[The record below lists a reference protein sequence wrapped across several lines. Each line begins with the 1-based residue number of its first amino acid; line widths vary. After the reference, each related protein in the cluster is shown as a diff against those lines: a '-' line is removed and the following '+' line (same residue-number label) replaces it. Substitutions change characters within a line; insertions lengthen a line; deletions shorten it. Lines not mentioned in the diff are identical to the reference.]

1 LCGPPTASAST
12 TLSLR
17 QDSRLKPVRHWL
29 MTMNL
34 QAEIEPLRARVA
46 ALEQKVSQLKVSPSD
61 EQVIVLRSITRDQA
75 KQEILELFQSGE
87 TLFFS
92 DIVQRLRIDLPLVVE
107 ICQELRE
114 EGEIEVAIT
123 PGRPGGSRSPAPG
136 GCSGGV
142 SGQAPAC
149 AGGGRRRPG
158 YSRLHSRSPAPR
170 LLAISVEK

>member
-1 LCGPPTASAST
+1 
-12 TLSLR
+12 
-17 QDSRLKPVRHWL
+17 

-107 ICQELRE
+107 TCQELHE
-114 EGEIEVAIT
+114 EGVL
-123 PGRPGGSRSPAPG
+123 
-136 GCSGGV
+136 C
-142 SGQAPAC
+142 
-149 AGGGRRRPG
+149 
-158 YSRLHSRSPAPR
+158 Y
-170 LLAISVEK
+170 